1 MTPSVTTTDPVGD
14 PENAR
19 AVTQL
24 ERNLGYHF
32 KNQSLLIKA
41 LRHASTTTNRLHSNE
56 RLEFLGDRILGM
68 VIAEH
73 LLTRFPKDEE
83 GALGYRFTALT
94 RAETLTRVAKKIEI
108 GSFIQIS
115 GEDHANANMLADA
128 CEALIAAL
136 YLDGGLEAA
145 QFFIK
150 DQWCKIIEEQQQPT
164 KDAKTQLQEW
174 LQKSSDALPLYETI
188 NRTGADHQPVFTVS
202 VTIPGGRTA
211 LGSGANK
218 RAAEQNAAKFLIEQ
232 LLPRKGDAS

>member
-1 MTPSVTTTDPVGD
+1 MTSTVTTSDPIGESESV
-14 PENAR
+14 R

-24 ERNLGYHF
+24 EKTLGYRF

-68 VIAEH
+68 IIAEH

-94 RAETLTRVAKKIEI
+94 RAETLTRVAKKIDI

-145 QFFIK
+145 QSFIIG
-150 DQWCKIIEEQQQPT
+150 QWHEIIEEQPQPT

-174 LQKSSDALPLYETI
+174 LQKSGDVLPTYETV
-188 NRTGADHQPVFTVS
+188 NRTGADHEPVFTVS

-211 LGSGANK
+211 SGTGANK
-218 RAAEQNAAKFLIEQ
+218 RAAEQNAAKALIEQ
-232 LLPRKGDAS
+232 LLPRKGCTS